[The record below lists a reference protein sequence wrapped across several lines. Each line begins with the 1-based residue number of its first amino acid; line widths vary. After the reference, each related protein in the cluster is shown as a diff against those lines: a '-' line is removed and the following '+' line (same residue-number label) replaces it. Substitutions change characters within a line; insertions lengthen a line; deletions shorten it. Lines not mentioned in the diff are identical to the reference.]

1 MIAGYTYGPLL
12 GLFTVG
18 LFTKWNL
25 NDTKVPI
32 ICVLAPIITYI
43 LANYLIKPLTSYEIG
58 NELILINASF
68 TIIGLL
74 MVKSPKNTVII

>member
-1 MIAGYTYGPLL
+1 MIAGYTHRSLL

-43 LANYLIKPLTSYEIG
+43 LANY
-58 NELILINASF
+58 INIDSVLF
-68 TIIGLL
+68 
-74 MVKSPKNTVII
+74 S